1 MIPTATTKSHF
12 AGALGHT
19 AQLQAVLLLHD
30 WLWAA
35 SAMHTG
41 LIPLLPVLSR
51 DAPEMEPGC
60 LNRISQGCR
69 ASTAFQALCSL
80 PQLLRKTAPHYV
92 GSCMDTR
99 SLFFPTAPKKAEDPP

>member
-19 AQLQAVLLLHD
+19 AQLQAVLLLRD

-80 PQLLRKTAPHYV
+80 PQLLRKTATHYV
-92 GSCMDTR
+92 GRCMDTR
-99 SLFFPTAPKKAEDPP
+99 SLFFPTTPKKAEDPP